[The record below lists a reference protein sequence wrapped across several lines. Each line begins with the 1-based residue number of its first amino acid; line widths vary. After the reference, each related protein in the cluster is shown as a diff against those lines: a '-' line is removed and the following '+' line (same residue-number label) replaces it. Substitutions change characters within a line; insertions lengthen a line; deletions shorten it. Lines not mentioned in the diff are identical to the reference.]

1 MTAPPSGAPS
11 ASGRASGRDS
21 GRRSGGG
28 MTRRL
33 LAAAMAGLLLVLLW
47 QVLSEGRW
55 VALDQALNQAF
66 APYRHGVALVAFVW
80 LTDMGTGSTGVAVA
94 LVASVLFWA
103 GGRTG
108 FVGPLWVTFL
118 GAEATTWAGKVLVG
132 RVRPE
137 FIEAASAA
145 SPSFPSAHATVS
157 VAVYGFVAYAACRGL
172 PGRRDRVAVA
182 AGASVL
188 IALVCFS
195 RLYLS
200 LHYLGDV
207 LAGALVAGLWLLL
220 GIHLAERGGGTARA
234 AADRPRRV

>member
-1 MTAPPSGAPS
+1 
-11 ASGRASGRDS
+11 
-21 GRRSGGG
+21 
-28 MTRRL
+28 MTRRV

-47 QVLSEGRW
+47 QVLSGGRW
-55 VALDQALNQAF
+55 IALDQALNQAF
-66 APYRHGVALVAFVW
+66 APYRHGVALGAFVW
-80 LTDMGTGSTGVAVA
+80 LTDMGTGSTGVAVSLAASA
-94 LVASVLFWA
+94 LLWS

-108 FVGPLWVTFL
+108 FVLPLWVTFV
-118 GAEATTWAGKVLVG
+118 GAEATTWAGKVLAG

-157 VAVYGFVAYAACRGL
+157 VAVYGFLAYAACRGL
-172 PGRRDRVAVA
+172 PGRRDRVAVV
-182 AGASVL
+182 AGASAL

-200 LHYLGDV
+200 VHYLGDV

-220 GIHLAERGGGTARA
+220 GIRLAERADATAPRA
-234 AADRPRRV
+234 ASGAARR